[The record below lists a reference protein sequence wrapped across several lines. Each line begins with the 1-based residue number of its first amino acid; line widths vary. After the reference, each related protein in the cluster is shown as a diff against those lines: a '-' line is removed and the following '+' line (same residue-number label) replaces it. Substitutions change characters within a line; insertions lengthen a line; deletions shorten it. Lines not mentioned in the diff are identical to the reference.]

1 MVLQNKYKAR
11 ASRRYKATHNI
22 EPRDNTKSK
31 HGEHAESASN
41 QQEDNSGDTSG
52 LPKTS
57 NAWRYQEPESQDEE
71 EEEPHVDLTS
81 LNQRIAKMDV
91 NERMQF
97 EKAHSDE
104 ADTGEGIFYESAP
117 TSKVQTIS
125 ADQVEQMKKE
135 IESADAER
143 GAYPANRTPQPL
155 PPPAPAAHEVQWTYI
170 IYPEAR
176 PGAAV

>member
-22 EPRDNTKSK
+22 EPRNSTKSK
-31 HGEHAESASN
+31 QGESAESAPN
-41 QQEDNSGDTSG
+41 EQEDNSSGSSG

-71 EEEPHVDLTS
+71 EEDPQVDLTS

-97 EKAHSDE
+97 EKKDSDE
-104 ADTGEGIFYESAP
+104 EDTGEGIFYESAL

-125 ADQVEQMKKE
+125 ADQVEPMKKE

-143 GAYPANRTPQPL
+143 GACPANRTPQSL
-155 PPPAPAAHEVQWTYI
+155 PPPAPAAHEARWTYI
-170 IYPEAR
+170 IYPEAC